1 MTQTR
6 RGETSVAFDIL
17 KDIAGA
23 AGLEA
28 LGDEASKLFHGG
40 SGSSTPSSTASA
52 QRRGIGFDILKDIA
66 KSAGLEALG
75 DEASKLFHGDSTTA
89 PSPQPTLAPGTLSA
103 RFELPASVTDKATTK
118 LLGFLG
124 GLAASSGVDALFHHF
139 EGNGT
144 ASLQRREIGFG
155 ILNDISSSAGLEALG
170 DEASKLFHGD
180 STTAPSPQPTP
191 ATLSARFELPASV
204 TDKAATK
211 LFGFLG
217 GLAASSGVDALF
229 HHFEGNSTVS
239 ARAAPTSAAELVST
253 IEHGGYVTQADA
265 DALEAHLLRTLHHG
279 QAHALAARFEL
290 PEVKLGSLTKGLV
303 TLVGSLAASGGVDA
317 LFHEGSGN
325 STVAV
330 RAEHIPADQTLH
342 ARTEM
347 EARGVVGDFFGKLT
361 DLIPLIAL

>member
-28 LGDEASKLFHGG
+28 LGDEASKLFHGS
-40 SGSSTPSSTASA
+40 SGSSTPSNTASA

-89 PSPQPTLAPGTLSA
+89 PSAQPTLAPGTLSA
-103 RFELPASVTDKATTK
+103 RFELPASV
-118 LLGFLG
+118 
-124 GLAASSGVDALFHHF
+124 
-139 EGNGT
+139 
-144 ASLQRREIGFG
+144 
-155 ILNDISSSAGLEALG
+155 
-170 DEASKLFHGD
+170 
-180 STTAPSPQPTP
+180 
-191 ATLSARFELPASV
+191 
-204 TDKAATK
+204 AATK

-229 HHFEGNSTVS
+229 HHFEGNSTLS
-239 ARAAPTSAAELVST
+239 TRSAPTSAAELVST

-290 PEVKLGSLTKGLV
+290 PEIKLGTLTKGLV
-303 TLVGSLAASGGVDA
+303 SLVGSLAASGGVDA

-325 STVAV
+325 GTVSA
-330 RAEHIPADQTLH
+330 RAEHMSADETLH

-347 EARGVVGDFFGKLT
+347 EARGVVSDFFGKLT
-361 DLIPLIAL
+361 DLIPLKALLPALD